1 LWEKKVN
8 KAEIKNKIAEWSH
21 RTDLTNQLDTFV
33 DNTTQRLNNRLGLA
47 LVLSGAGDENVI
59 SRDYPNIY
67 IYGGL
72 REMAT
77 YVRDRVAQQDYEQ
90 MYQAEVASL
99 NINAESEGFTDDV
112 PVMLNEYEQE
122 IADAN
127 S

>member
-1 LWEKKVN
+1 MN

-47 LVLSGAGDENVI
+47 LVLSGAGDENII

-72 REMAT
+72 REMAL
-77 YVRDRVAQQDYEQ
+77 YVRDRVAMQDYEM
-90 MYQAEVASL
+90 MYQAEVANL

-112 PVMLNEYEQE
+112 PVMLNEYEQYLE
-122 IADAN
+122 KENAT
-127 S
+127 